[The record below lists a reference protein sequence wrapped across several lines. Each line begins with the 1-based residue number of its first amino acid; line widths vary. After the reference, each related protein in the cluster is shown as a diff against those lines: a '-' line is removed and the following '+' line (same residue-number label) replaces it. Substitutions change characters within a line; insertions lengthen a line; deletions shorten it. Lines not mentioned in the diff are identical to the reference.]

1 MGLEKTVIN
10 ELDEQLDVQ
19 DVYFSE
25 GNLHVMN
32 GYDLKGVVAYMLVN
46 YPSVQ
51 VIMDEDYLSEA
62 FSPYDTVNS

>member
-10 ELDEQLDVQ
+10 ELDEHTGVQ

-32 GYDLKGVVAYMLVN
+32 SYDLKAVTGYMLVN
-46 YPSVQ
+46 YPSVKI
-51 VIMDEDYLSEA
+51 VMDEDYLSEV
-62 FSPYDTVNS
+62 FNPFDTVNS

>member
-10 ELDEQLDVQ
+10 ELDEQLNVQ
-19 DVYFSE
+19 DVYFAY
-25 GNLHVMN
+25 GDLHVLN
-32 GYDLKGVVAYMLVN
+32 GYDLKSVVAYMLVN

-51 VIMDEDYLSEA
+51 VIMDEDYLTEA

>member
-10 ELDEQLDVQ
+10 ELDEHTGVQ

-32 GYDLKGVVAYMLVN
+32 GYDLKAVTGYMLVN
-46 YPSVQ
+46 YPSVK
-51 VIMDEDYLSEA
+51 VIMDEDYLSEV
-62 FSPYDTVNS
+62 FNPFDTVNS